1 MVKQNLVI
9 VGLALALVLLTL
21 WTWFHHGD
29 ASLKCVISSV
39 DGERYCVRER
49 QHLDKAADLLA
60 TTAQHMS
67 KVVEYCQQNYPDDDA
82 VKRMVSRYDPIQI
95 KETLPTSEF
104 TAYSENKGQKMALC
118 VNKKRD
124 GTKLIDQNTLTFVA
138 LHELAHIMSVSIGHT
153 KEFWKNFKF
162 LLDRG
167 VETGVYVPV
176 DYSKT
181 PTQYCGMDLTSNP
194 YYSDFEH

>member
-1 MVKQNLVI
+1 MINMSIALLLV
-9 VGLALALVLLTL
+9 GWTL
-21 WTWFHHGD
+21 WSWFHNGD

-49 QHLDKAADLLA
+49 QHLNKAADLLA
-60 TTAQHMS
+60 TTALSMS
-67 KVVEYCQQNYPDDDA
+67 KVVEYCNQNYHDDDA
-82 VKRMVSRYDPIQI
+82 VKRLVSRYDPIQI

-153 KEFWKNFKF
+153 KEFWQNFKF

-167 VETGVYVPV
+167 VEIGVYAPV

>member
-1 MVKQNLVI
+1 MVKQNLI
-9 VGLALALVLLTL
+9 AIGLALALALLTL

-60 TTAQHMS
+60 TTSQHMS
-67 KVVEYCQQNYPDDDA
+67 KVVDYCQQNYPDDEA
-82 VKRMVSRYDPIQI
+82 VQRMVSRYDPIQI

-162 LLDRG
+162 
-167 VETGVYVPV
+167 
-176 DYSKT
+176 
-181 PTQYCGMDLTSNP
+181 MDLKII
-194 YYSDFEH
+194 F